1 MDRNTA
7 FTGLN
12 VPSMIVMD
20 NTSDHAEILN
30 KTPTSNSKKAAI
42 QNWLNTNNIP
52 YEQEILKGE
61 LLEIVKN
68 NRNEK
73 E

>member
-1 MDRNTA
+1 
-7 FTGLN
+7 
-12 VPSMIVMD
+12 MD
-20 NTSDHAEILN
+20 NTSYHAELLN